1 MDSISQSNTKE
12 NKDLAQKSEEKI
24 QQIEEKVEK
33 VDLHI
38 FHLFDILIASLKFS
52 KLRAIF

>member
-1 MDSISQSNTKE
+1 MDSTSQSNTKE
-12 NKDLAQKSEEKI
+12 NKDLAQKSEEKN

-33 VDLHI
+33 VALHI
-38 FHLFDILIASLKFS
+38 FHLFDISIASLKFS